1 MSKTKFQV
9 LFERFLAGSCTPA
22 EKQELAAMILS
33 KEHEQTISGLLE
45 DAWAET
51 NGNIDMDKA
60 KVDMLFESIL
70 AEPVPRRV
78 YFLRKWWLAASI
90 LFLLATGIGLWLASP
105 LQTPKS
111 SISHKMQDISPGKE
125 GAILTL
131 ADGKQVSLD
140 TFKNAT
146 VALQGGVTA
155 KVVHGSLVYE
165 GSGDVMVYNTMSTP
179 KGRQFML
186 TLPDGTQVW
195 LNAASSI
202 RYPVFFAGKDRSVTI
217 TGEAYF
223 EVTKNKEMPFRVNL
237 ADKATVEVLGT
248 HFNVNAY
255 DNERS
260 INTTLMEGLVRVSAN
275 KAASPIVLK
284 PGEQAELN
292 GTIKINKNVDVER
305 IMAWK
310 NGFINFEGATF
321 EEIMRQLERWYNIE
335 VVYEN
340 NKTPDVQLAGGMS
353 RGVSLND
360 LLKQLGEMGV
370 HYKLNDRTLMI
381 LP

>member
-1 MSKTKFQV
+1 MSKTRFQV

-22 EKQELAAMILS
+22 EKQELAALILS
-33 KEHEQTISGLLE
+33 KEQEQTISGLLE

-51 NGNIDMDKA
+51 DGNTDMDKA
-60 KVDMLFESIL
+60 KVDRLFESIL
-70 AEPVPRRV
+70 AEPAPRRV

-90 LFLLATGIGLWLASP
+90 LFLLATGIGLWLTSP
-105 LQTPKS
+105 VQTR
-111 SISHKMQDISPGKE
+111 ISHQQQDITPGKN

-131 ADGKQVSLD
+131 ADGTQVALD

-155 KVVHGSLVYE
+155 KVVNGSLVYE

-223 EVTKNKEMPFRVNL
+223 EVAKNKAMPFRVNI
-237 ADKATVEVLGT
+237 ADKAAVEVLGT

-260 INTTLMEGLVRVSAN
+260 INTTLMEGLVRVSAD
-275 KAASPIVLK
+275 KAAAPVVLK

-370 HYKLNDRTLMI
+370 HYKLNDRTLII